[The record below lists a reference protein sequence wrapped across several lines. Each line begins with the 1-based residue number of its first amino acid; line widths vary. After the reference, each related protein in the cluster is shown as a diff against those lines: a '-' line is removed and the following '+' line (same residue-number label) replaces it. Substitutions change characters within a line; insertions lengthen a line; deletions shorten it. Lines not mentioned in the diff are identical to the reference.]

1 MAVVVKELNQSLINQ
16 ANNNSMDGERGT
28 AYFEYYKRL
37 TDKIQTWHISDT
49 KIQSLLDKLYQKY
62 SEILKYT
69 AQHVSGDKSAD
80 TYEQTLNSIMEL
92 DSWLNSIENTLENR

>member
-16 ANNNSMDGERGT
+16 ANNNSMSGTRGNGSV
-28 AYFEYYKRL
+28 AGYKEL
-37 TDKIQTWHISDT
+37 ADKVQTWPISEA
-49 KIQSLLDKLYQKY
+49 KMQSLLDKLYQKY